1 MKTKKLFA
9 GFMAAAVAATMAASV
24 IVTAADSV
32 NVTVSN
38 DKVKAGEDFTLTVSI
53 DGIPSAGMNAC
64 DFGIEFDSDLVSV
77 SSVTKGE
84 LVPQVPDSEL
94 AVSDPLTTNIE
105 KGFISVIYGVGT
117 VDPAYYLKDSGVFLT
132 IKGTVDKNAEA
143 GSKAEFSIVPI
154 NRTEKPSGTAV
165 NKNTYFGLIDADEN
179 ITVYTP
185 TITDGYVE
193 VLGDEKPT
201 EAETTEPETTEPSDE
216 KPTESLGEA
225 TKYGDVDCNG
235 TIEIND
241 VVVLNMYLLDT
252 SANTPEITAQGL
264 ANADVEK
271 DSIINLVDSGKL
283 INYLA
288 ESIDESE
295 LGKA

>member
-1 MKTKKLFA
+1 MKTRKLIA
-9 GFMAAAVAATMAASV
+9 GFMGAAVAATMAASV

-64 DFGIEFDSDLVSV
+64 DFGIEYDSDLVSV

-84 LVPQVPDSEL
+84 LIPQVPDSEL

-105 KGFISVIYGVGT
+105 DGFISVIYGVGT

-132 IKGTVDKNAEA
+132 IKGTVDEKAEA

-165 NKNTYFGLIDADEN
+165 NKNTYFGLIDGDEN

-201 EAETTEPETTEPSDE
+201 ETTEPETTEPSEE
-216 KPTESLGEA
+216 KPTETLGEA

-235 TIEIND
+235 TIEVND

-252 SANTPEITAQGL
+252 TSNIPGVTAQGL

-271 DSIINLVDSGKL
+271 DSVVNLVDSGKL
-283 INYLA
+283 INFLA
-288 ESIDESE
+288 ESIDESA
-295 LGKA
+295 LGKS